1 MKKKRVLIAVLA
13 LMALVPAY
21 AVLNEKDLA
30 QTLSVLRYEL
40 RSAWQASE
48 ERAARTRGRGER
60 QHAQLVQM
68 MQRSNELSLML
79 YSQKQDYTFDMTY
92 ALNEVSRQYDEFAS
106 QRLPFDDIITRL
118 DIDIDRYD
126 RLIHTLKRLPP
137 AQLMAYRDST
147 GQLVYMEAD
156 AWRNR
161 RDSLRRQRGEMATRR
176 AMDTTGRTRP
186 FRLDS
191 LGQQDRDSCIF
202 YAENLL
208 RACIVE
214 KERLVRDSTHYAETA
229 ALLKSTYDYAQQRYK
244 TVQNRIFIEGQTP
257 YGTLLKSFPRYWQ
270 QAVSDA
276 RDKYSPQALGDVNS
290 QWRGPMVTA
299 FSLFLLV
306 YLLISGV
313 LGVAVVAFLTRK
325 VSFFKKKRFTDH
337 RFEMTLIVGV
347 VIFAVSIM
355 IASAASKQNFFAM
368 ASKLLVEFAWM
379 LAAILVS
386 LVIRLGWMDKATGEE
401 KVDTVETE
409 DPAQE
414 KVRKGLRLYV
424 PILLL
429 SFIIISLRI
438 AFIPNSLLNIIFPP
452 VLLLFTVFQGWT
464 LFRYRK
470 ALPHW
475 DVIYGWISLLVLV
488 ATTVI
493 AFKGYVLLGVQL
505 LIWWIFLLTIL
516 QSITAVYDLLYI
528 YYVRHIKKTKEN
540 YIEEHPNL
548 PNKSNE
554 DLIAVTWPH
563 SFVKQALLPIAIVL
577 AIPFSLYMA
586 SSVFDLNGVYH
597 EYYKYPFL
605 NVEGYI
611 SLSLSKIIMVVV
623 LFFLFRYLVY
633 AGKAVY
639 RLLKIKSLLNNS
651 KDRLFHENQANFTLF
666 ENVIAITLWGVYI
679 ITIFLLLQI
688 PTAAVKVIAAGLAT
702 GLGFAMKDI
711 LNNFFYGVQLMS
723 GRVRVGDFIE
733 CDGVRGKVDSI
744 NYQSTQIIAS
754 DGSVMAFPN
763 ATLFNKNF
771 KNLTKNHSYELLTFD
786 VGVKYGVDVK
796 KVRDIILEAL
806 KPLKMKDKYGR
817 DIVDPDPDHETEVRF
832 KDFGDNSVNLS
843 VIQYIT
849 VDEHY
854 KYPARAKELIYNA
867 LNANGIEI
875 PFPQRDLYIKSV
887 PDRPERNDTGWPG
900 EN

>member
-1 MKKKRVLIAVLA
+1 MKKKLIALGLA
-13 LMALVPAY
+13 LCVIVPAF

-40 RSAWQASE
+40 RSAYQAME
-48 ERAARTRGRGER
+48 ERASRMMGRGNR
-60 QHAQLVQM
+60 QHTQLVQM

-92 ALNEVSRQYDEFAS
+92 ALNEVSRQYEEFS
-106 QRLPFDDIITRL
+106 SRKLPFDDMITRL

-137 AQLMAYRDST
+137 AKLMAYRDST
-147 GQLVYMEAD
+147 GQLVYIEAD
-156 AWRNR
+156 AWRAR
-161 RDSLRRQRGEMATRR
+161 RDSMRRARGETATRM

-186 FRLDS
+186 FMLDS

-208 RACIVE
+208 QACQVQ

-244 TVQNRIFIEGQTP
+244 TVQNRIFIEGQTA
-257 YGTLLKSFPRYWQ
+257 YGTLLKSFPRYWS

-276 RDKYSPQALGDVNS
+276 RDKYSPSALGDVSS

-299 FSLFLLV
+299 FSLFLLI
-306 YLLISGV
+306 YLLISAV
-313 LGVAVVAFLTRK
+313 VAVALVAFLTRK
-325 VSFFKKKRFTDH
+325 VAFFKRERFVKH

-355 IASAASKQNFFAM
+355 IASAASRQNFFAM

-386 LVIRLGWMDKATGEE
+386 LVIRLEG
-401 KVDTVETE
+401 
-409 DPAQE
+409 QE
-414 KVRKGLRLYV
+414 VRKGLRLYF

-429 SFIIISLRI
+429 SFIVISLRI

-452 VLLLFTVFQGWT
+452 LLLLFTLFQGWT
-464 LFRYRK
+464 LYRCRK
-470 ALPHW
+470 SLPAW
-475 DVIYGWISLLVLV
+475 DVAYGWISLLVLV
-488 ATTVI
+488 ATTII
-493 AFKGYVLLGVQL
+493 ALRGFVLLGIQL
-505 LIWWIFLLTIL
+505 LIWWIFLLTLL
-516 QSITAVYDLLYI
+516 QTITAVYDLLHI
-528 YYVRHIKKTKEN
+528 YYVRHIKATKEH
-540 YIEEHPNL
+540 YIQAHPNL
-548 PNKSNE
+548 PNDTDE

-563 SFVKQALLPIAIVL
+563 SFAKHALLPIAIVL
-577 AIPFSLYMA
+577 SIPFSLFMA
-586 SSVFDLNGVYH
+586 SSVFDLSEVFDQ
-597 EYYKYPFL
+597 YYRNPFL
-605 NVEGYI
+605 EVKGYI
-611 SLSLSKIIMVVV
+611 SLSFYKLILVVV

-633 AGKAVY
+633 VGRALY
-639 RLLKIKSLLNNS
+639 RLLKVKSILKGAS
-651 KDRLFHENQANFTLF
+651 GRLFHENQANFTLA
-666 ENVIAITLWGVYI
+666 ENIIGIAFWGIYVIAIFV
-679 ITIFLLLQI
+679 LLQI
-688 PTAAVKVIAAGLAT
+688 PTAAIKVIGAGLAT

-754 DGSVMAFPN
+754 DGAVMAFPN

-771 KNLTKNHSYELLTFD
+771 KNLTKNHSYELLSFD
-786 VGVKYGVDVK
+786 VGVKYGVDVDH
-796 KVRDIILEAL
+796 VRNIIQEAL
-806 KPLKMKDKYGR
+806 EPLKTKDVYGR
-817 DIVDPDPDHETEVRF
+817 DVVDPKYGIQVRF

-843 VIQYIT
+843 VYQYIT
-849 VDEHY
+849 VDEHFT
-854 KYPARAKELIYNA
+854 YPAKAKELIYNA
-867 LNANGIEI
+867 LNAHGIEI
-875 PFPQRDLYIKSV
+875 PFPQRDLYIKSM
-887 PDRPERNDTGWPG
+887 PEA
-900 EN
+900 

>member
-1 MKKKRVLIAVLA
+1 MKKKRILIAVLA
-13 LMALVPAY
+13 LIALVPAY

-40 RSAWQASE
+40 RSAWLASE
-48 ERAARTRGRGER
+48 ERMERTRGRGER

-92 ALNEVSRQYDEFAS
+92 ALNEVSRQYEEFS
-106 QRLPFDDIITRL
+106 SRKLPFDDLITRL

-161 RDSLRRQRGEMATRR
+161 RDSLRRLRGEMATRR

-186 FRLDS
+186 FMLDS
-191 LGQQDRDSCIF
+191 LGQQDRDSCLF

-208 RACIVE
+208 RACVIQR
-214 KERLVRDSTHYAETA
+214 ERLVRDSTHYAETA

-244 TVQNRIFIEGQTP
+244 TVQNRIFIEGQTA
-257 YGTLLKSFPRYWQ
+257 YGALLKSFPRYWQ
-270 QAVSDA
+270 QAVTDA
-276 RDKYSPQALGDVNS
+276 HDKYSPQALGDVNS
-290 QWRGPMVTA
+290 QWRGPMVIG

-306 YLLISGV
+306 YLLISAF
-313 LGVAVVAFLTRK
+313 LAVALVAFLTRK
-325 VSFFKKKRFTDH
+325 VGFFKRERFTRH

-386 LVIRLGWMDKATGEE
+386 LVIRLEGNE
-401 KVDTVETE
+401 
-409 DPAQE
+409 
-414 KVRKGLRLYV
+414 VRKGLRLYF

-452 VLLLFTVFQGWT
+452 ILLLFTVFQGWT

-470 ALPHW
+470 ALPQW

-488 ATTVI
+488 ATTII
-493 AFKGYVLLGVQL
+493 AFRGYVLLGVQL
-505 LIWWIFLLTIL
+505 LIWWIFQLTIL
-516 QSITAVYDLLYI
+516 QTITAVYDLLHI
-528 YYVRHIKKTKEN
+528 YYVRHIRETKER
-540 YIEEHPNL
+540 YIAEHPNL
-548 PNKSNE
+548 PDDTDE

-563 SFVKQALLPIAIVL
+563 SFAKHALLPIALVL
-577 AIPFSLYMA
+577 SFPFSLFLA
-586 SSVFDLNGVYH
+586 SSVFDLNGVFN
-597 EYYKYPFL
+597 EYYNYPFL
-605 NVEGYI
+605 HLEGYI
-611 SLSLSKIIMVVV
+611 SLSLSKLVMVVT

-633 AGKAVY
+633 AGKAAY
-639 RLLKIKSLLNNS
+639 RLLKVKSILKGS
-651 KDRLFHENQANFTLF
+651 SGRLFHENQANFTLA
-666 ENVIAITLWGVYI
+666 ENIIAIALWGIYI
-679 ITIFLLLQI
+679 IAIFVLLEI

-733 CDGVRGKVDSI
+733 CDGIRGKVDSI
-744 NYQSTQIIAS
+744 NYQSTQIVAS

-763 ATLFNKNF
+763 ASLFNKNF
-771 KNLTKNHSYELLTFD
+771 KNFTKNHSYELLSFD
-786 VGVKYGVDVK
+786 VGVKYGVDVD
-796 KVRDIILEAL
+796 KVRSIIQEAL
-806 KPLKMKDKYGR
+806 VPLEKKDVYGR
-817 DIVDPDPDHETEVRF
+817 DIVDPKYGIQVRF

-843 VIQYIT
+843 VYQYIT
-849 VDEHY
+849 VEEHY
-854 KYPARAKELIYNA
+854 TYPARAKELIYNA

-887 PDRPERNDTGWPG
+887 PAKD
-900 EN
+900 

>member
-1 MKKKRVLIAVLA
+1 MKKKRLLSLVVVLL
-13 LMALVPAY
+13 ALVPAY

-40 RSAWQASE
+40 RSAWLASE
-48 ERAARTRGRGER
+48 ERAARTQGRGAR

-92 ALNEVSRQYDEFAS
+92 ALNEVSRQYDEFS
-106 QRLPFDDIITRL
+106 SRKLPFDDMITRL

-161 RDSLRRQRGEMATRR
+161 RDSLRRMRGETATRR

-186 FRLDS
+186 FVLDS
-191 LGQQDRDSCIF
+191 LGQQDRDSCLF

-208 RACIVE
+208 RACIIQ

-244 TVQNRIFIEGQTP
+244 TVQNRIFIEGQTA
-257 YGTLLKSFPRYWQ
+257 YGALLKSFPRYWQ
-270 QAVSDA
+270 QAVTDA
-276 RDKYSPQALGDVNS
+276 HDKYSPKALGDVNS

-306 YLLISGV
+306 YLLISAV
-313 LGVAVVAFLTRK
+313 LAVALVAFLTRK
-325 VSFFKKKRFTDH
+325 VNLFKKDRFVKH
-337 RFEMTLIVGV
+337 RFEMTLITGV
-347 VIFAVSIM
+347 IIFAVSIM
-355 IASAASKQNFFAM
+355 IASAASSQNFFAM

-386 LVIRLGWMDKATGEE
+386 LVIRLEGEE
-401 KVDTVETE
+401 
-409 DPAQE
+409 
-414 KVRKGLRLYV
+414 VRKGLRLYF

-429 SFIIISLRI
+429 SFIVISLRI

-452 VLLLFTVFQGWT
+452 ILLLFTVFQGWT

-488 ATTVI
+488 ATTII
-493 AFKGYVLLGVQL
+493 ALRGYVLLGVQL
-505 LIWWIFLLTIL
+505 LIWWIFQLTIL
-516 QSITAVYDLLYI
+516 QTITAVYDLLHI
-528 YYVRHIKKTKEN
+528 YYVRHIKSTKER
-540 YIEEHPNL
+540 YIEDHPNL
-548 PNKSNE
+548 PTQTDE

-563 SFVKQALLPIAIVL
+563 SFAKHALLPIAIVL
-577 AIPFSLYMA
+577 SVPFSLYMA
-586 SSVFDLNGVYH
+586 SSVFDLKEVFN
-597 EYYKYPFL
+597 EYYNYPFL
-605 NVEGYI
+605 HLEGYI
-611 SLSLSKIIMVVV
+611 SLSLSKLILVVT

-639 RLLKIKSLLNNS
+639 RLFKVKSIMKGS
-651 KDRLFHENQANFTLF
+651 SGRLFHENQANFTLA
-666 ENVIAITLWGVYI
+666 ENIISIALWGTYIIAIFI
-679 ITIFLLLQI
+679 LLQI
-688 PTAAVKVIAAGLAT
+688 PTAAVKVIGAGLAT

-733 CDGVRGKVDSI
+733 CDGIRGKVDSI

-771 KNLTKNHSYELLTFD
+771 KNLTKNHSYELLSFD
-786 VGVKYGVDVK
+786 VGVKYGVDVE
-796 KVRDIILEAL
+796 KVRTIIQDALAPLE
-806 KPLKMKDKYGR
+806 KKDVYGR
-817 DIVDPDPDHETEVRF
+817 DIVDPDYGIQVRF

-843 VIQYIT
+843 VYQYIT
-849 VDEHY
+849 VEEHY
-854 KYPARAKELIYNA
+854 TYPARAKELIYNA

-875 PFPQRDLYIKSV
+875 PFPQRDLYIKSM
-887 PDRPERNDTGWPG
+887 PG
-900 EN
+900 N

>member
-1 MKKKRVLIAVLA
+1 MKKKLIALGVA
-13 LMALVPAY
+13 LCVMVPAF
-21 AVLNEKDLA
+21 AVLNEKDLS

-40 RSAWQASE
+40 RSAYRAME
-48 ERAARTRGRGER
+48 ERMSRMMGRGNR

-92 ALNEVSRQYDEFAS
+92 ALNEVSRQYDEFS
-106 QRLPFDDIITRL
+106 SRKLPFDDLITRL

-147 GQLVYMEAD
+147 GELVYLERD

-161 RDSLRRQRGEMATRR
+161 RDSLRRIRGESATRR

-186 FRLDS
+186 FMLDS
-191 LGQQDRDSCIF
+191 LGQQDRDSCLF

-208 RACIVE
+208 RASIMQ

-244 TVQNRIFIEGQTP
+244 TVQNKIFIDGQTA
-257 YGTLLKSFPRYWQ
+257 YGTLLRSFPRYWQ
-270 QAVSDA
+270 QAVTDA
-276 RDKYSPQALGDVNS
+276 RDKYSPDALGDVTS
-290 QWRGPMVTA
+290 QWRGPMVSA
-299 FSLFLLV
+299 FSLFLLS
-306 YLLISGV
+306 YLLISIVVGI
-313 LGVAVVAFLTRK
+313 AVVAFLTRK
-325 VSFFKKKRFTDH
+325 VRFFKKERFRKH

-379 LAAILVS
+379 LAAILIS
-386 LVIRLGWMDKATGEE
+386 LVIRLEGMA
-401 KVDTVETE
+401 
-409 DPAQE
+409 A
-414 KVRKGLRLYV
+414 RKGLRLYL

-429 SFIIISLRI
+429 SFIVISLRI

-452 VLLLFTVFQGWT
+452 LLLIFTIYQGFV
-464 LFRYRK
+464 LYRLRK
-470 ALPHW
+470 ELPAW
-475 DVIYGWISLLVLV
+475 DVAYGWISLLVLV
-488 ATTVI
+488 ATTII
-493 AFKGYVLLGVQL
+493 ALRGFVLLGIQL
-505 LIWWIFLLTIL
+505 LIWWIFLLTLL
-516 QSITAVYDLLYI
+516 QTMTAVYDLLHI
-528 YYVRHIKKTKEN
+528 YYVRHIKATKEH
-540 YIEEHPNL
+540 YIEAHPNL
-548 PNKSNE
+548 PNETDE

-563 SFVKQALLPIAIVL
+563 SFAKHALLPIGIVL
-577 AIPFSLYMA
+577 SIPFSLFLA
-586 SSVFDLNGVYH
+586 SSVFDLNEVFK
-597 EYYKYPFL
+597 EYYRYPFL
-605 NVEGYI
+605 NIEGFI
-611 SLSLSKIIMVVV
+611 SLSFSKIILVVV

-633 AGKAVY
+633 AGKAAY
-639 RLLKIKSLLNNS
+639 RLLKVKSLL
-651 KDRLFHENQANFTLF
+651 KGAQGRLFHENQANFTLA
-666 ENVIAITLWGVYI
+666 ENIIAISLWGFYVI
-679 ITIFLLLQI
+679 MIFLLLKI
-688 PTAAVKVIAAGLAT
+688 PTAAVKVIGAGLAT

-733 CDGVRGKVDSI
+733 CDGIRGKVDSI

-771 KNLTKNHSYELLTFD
+771 KNLTKNHSYELLSFD
-786 VGVKYGVDVK
+786 VGVKYGVDVDQ
-796 KVRDIILEAL
+796 VRGIIQEAL
-806 KPLKMKDKYGR
+806 EPLKKKDVYGR
-817 DIVDPDPDHETEVRF
+817 DIVDPKYGIQVRF

-843 VIQYIT
+843 VYQYIT

-854 KYPARAKELIYNA
+854 AYPARAKELIYNA
-867 LNANGIEI
+867 LNAHGIEI
-875 PFPQRDLYIKSV
+875 PFPQRDLYIKSM
-887 PDRPERNDTGWPG
+887 PQE
-900 EN
+900 

>member
-1 MKKKRVLIAVLA
+1 MKKKLIALGVA
-13 LMALVPAY
+13 LCVMVPAF
-21 AVLNEKDLA
+21 AVLNEKDLS

-40 RSAWQASE
+40 RSAYRAME
-48 ERAARTRGRGER
+48 ERMSRMMGRGNR

-92 ALNEVSRQYDEFAS
+92 ALNEVSRQYDEFS
-106 QRLPFDDIITRL
+106 SRKLPFDDLITRL

-147 GQLVYMEAD
+147 GELVYLERD

-161 RDSLRRQRGEMATRR
+161 RDSLRRIRGESATRR

-186 FRLDS
+186 FMLDS
-191 LGQQDRDSCIF
+191 LGQQDRDSCLF

-208 RACIVE
+208 RASIMQ

-244 TVQNRIFIEGQTP
+244 TVQNKIFIDGQTA
-257 YGTLLKSFPRYWQ
+257 YGTLLRSFPRYWQ
-270 QAVSDA
+270 QAVTDA
-276 RDKYSPQALGDVNS
+276 RDKYSPDALGDVTS
-290 QWRGPMVTA
+290 QWRGPMVSA
-299 FSLFLLV
+299 FSLFLLS
-306 YLLISGV
+306 YLLISIVVGI
-313 LGVAVVAFLTRK
+313 AVVAFLTRK
-325 VSFFKKKRFTDH
+325 VRFFKKERFRKH

-379 LAAILVS
+379 LAAILIS
-386 LVIRLGWMDKATGEE
+386 LVIRLEGMA
-401 KVDTVETE
+401 
-409 DPAQE
+409 AQ
-414 KVRKGLRLYV
+414 KGLRLYL

-429 SFIIISLRI
+429 SFIVISLRI

-452 VLLLFTVFQGWT
+452 LLLIFTIYQGFV
-464 LFRYRK
+464 LYRLRK
-470 ALPHW
+470 ELPAW
-475 DVIYGWISLLVLV
+475 DVAYGWISLLVLV
-488 ATTVI
+488 ATTII
-493 AFKGYVLLGVQL
+493 ALRGFVLLGIQL
-505 LIWWIFLLTIL
+505 LIWWIFLLTLL
-516 QSITAVYDLLYI
+516 QTMTAVYDLLHI
-528 YYVRHIKKTKEN
+528 YYVRHIKATKEH
-540 YIEEHPNL
+540 YIEAHPNL
-548 PNKSNE
+548 PNETDE

-563 SFVKQALLPIAIVL
+563 SFAKHALLPIGIVL
-577 AIPFSLYMA
+577 SIPFSLFLA
-586 SSVFDLNGVYH
+586 SSVFDLNEVFK
-597 EYYKYPFL
+597 EYYRYPFL
-605 NVEGYI
+605 NIEGFI
-611 SLSLSKIIMVVV
+611 SLSFSKIILVVV

-633 AGKAVY
+633 AGKAAY
-639 RLLKIKSLLNNS
+639 RLLKVKSLL
-651 KDRLFHENQANFTLF
+651 KGAQGRLFHENQANFTLA
-666 ENVIAITLWGVYI
+666 ENIIAISLWGFYVI
-679 ITIFLLLQI
+679 MIFLLLKI
-688 PTAAVKVIAAGLAT
+688 PTAAVKVIGAGLAT

-733 CDGVRGKVDSI
+733 CDGIRGKVDSI

-771 KNLTKNHSYELLTFD
+771 KNLTKNHSYELLSFD
-786 VGVKYGVDVK
+786 VGVKYGVDVDQ
-796 KVRDIILEAL
+796 VRGIIQEAL
-806 KPLKMKDKYGR
+806 EPLKKKDVYGR
-817 DIVDPDPDHETEVRF
+817 DIVDPKYGIQVRF

-843 VIQYIT
+843 VYQYIT

-854 KYPARAKELIYNA
+854 AYPARAKELIYNA
-867 LNANGIEI
+867 LNAHGIEI
-875 PFPQRDLYIKSV
+875 PFPQRDLYIKSM
-887 PDRPERNDTGWPG
+887 PQE
-900 EN
+900 

>member
-1 MKKKRVLIAVLA
+1 
-13 LMALVPAY
+13 
-21 AVLNEKDLA
+21 
-30 QTLSVLRYEL
+30 
-40 RSAWQASE
+40 
-48 ERAARTRGRGER
+48 
-60 QHAQLVQM
+60 
-68 MQRSNELSLML
+68 
-79 YSQKQDYTFDMTY
+79 MTY
-92 ALNEVSRQYDEFAS
+92 ALNEVSRQYEEFS
-106 QRLPFDDIITRL
+106 SRKLPFDDLITRL

-161 RDSLRRQRGEMATRR
+161 RDSLRRLRGEMATRR

-186 FRLDS
+186 FTLDS
-191 LGQQDRDSCIF
+191 LGQQDRDSCLF

-208 RACIVE
+208 RACVLQ

-244 TVQNRIFIEGQTP
+244 TVQNRIFIEGQTA
-257 YGTLLKSFPRYWQ
+257 YGALLKSFPRFWQ
-270 QAVSDA
+270 QAVTDA
-276 RDKYSPQALGDVNS
+276 HDKYSPQALGDVNS
-290 QWRGPMVTA
+290 QWRGPMVTG

-306 YLLISGV
+306 YLLISSF
-313 LGVAVVAFLTRK
+313 LAVALVAFLTRK
-325 VSFFKKKRFTDH
+325 VNFFKRERFTRH

-386 LVIRLGWMDKATGEE
+386 LVIRLEGNE
-401 KVDTVETE
+401 
-409 DPAQE
+409 
-414 KVRKGLRLYV
+414 VRKGLRLYF

-452 VLLLFTVFQGWT
+452 ILLLFTVFQGWT

-470 ALPHW
+470 ALPQW

-488 ATTVI
+488 ATTII
-493 AFKGYVLLGVQL
+493 AFRGYVLLGVQL
-505 LIWWIFLLTIL
+505 LIWWIFQLTIL
-516 QSITAVYDLLYI
+516 QTITAVYDLLHI
-528 YYVRHIKKTKEN
+528 YYVRHIRETKER
-540 YIEEHPNL
+540 YIAEHPNL
-548 PNKSNE
+548 PDDTDE

-563 SFVKQALLPIAIVL
+563 SFAKHALLPIALVL
-577 AIPFSLYMA
+577 SFPFSLYLA
-586 SSVFDLNGVYH
+586 SSVFDLNGVFK
-597 EYYKYPFL
+597 EYYNFPFL
-605 NVEGYI
+605 HLEGYI
-611 SLSLSKIIMVVV
+611 SLSLSKLVMVVT

-633 AGKAVY
+633 AGKAAY
-639 RLLKIKSLLNNS
+639 RLLKVKSILKGS
-651 KDRLFHENQANFTLF
+651 SGRLFHENQANFTLA
-666 ENVIAITLWGVYI
+666 ENIIAIALWGTYI
-679 ITIFLLLQI
+679 IAIFVLLEI

-733 CDGVRGKVDSI
+733 CDGIRGKVDSI
-744 NYQSTQIIAS
+744 NYQSTQIVAS

-763 ATLFNKNF
+763 ASLFNKNF
-771 KNLTKNHSYELLTFD
+771 KNFTKNHSYELLSFD
-786 VGVKYGVDVK
+786 VGVKYGVDVD
-796 KVRDIILEAL
+796 KVRSIIQEAL
-806 KPLKMKDKYGR
+806 VPLEKKDVYGR
-817 DIVDPDPDHETEVRF
+817 DIVDPKYGIQVRF

-843 VIQYIT
+843 VYQYIT
-849 VDEHY
+849 VEEHY
-854 KYPARAKELIYNA
+854 TYPARAKELIYNA

-887 PDRPERNDTGWPG
+887 PAKD
-900 EN
+900 

>member
-208 RACIVE
+208 RASIMQ
-214 KERLVRDSTHYAETA
+214 KEQLVRDSTHYAETA

-257 YGTLLKSFPRYWQ
+257 YGTLLKSFPRYWR

-470 ALPHW
+470 ALPYW
-475 DVIYGWISLLVLV
+475 DVIYGWVSLLVLV

-493 AFKGYVLLGVQL
+493 AFRGYVLLGVQL

-528 YYVRHIKKTKEN
+528 YYVRHIKQTKLR

-563 SFVKQALLPIAIVL
+563 SFIKQALLPVAIVL

-586 SSVFDLNGVYH
+586 SSVFDLNGVYK
-597 EYYKYPFL
+597 EYYNYPFL
-605 NVEGYI
+605 NLEGYI

-639 RLLKIKSLLNNS
+639 RLLKIKSLLKNS

-679 ITIFLLLQI
+679 ITIFVLLKI
-688 PTAAVKVIAAGLAT
+688 PTAAVKVVAAGLAT

-733 CDGVRGKVDSI
+733 CDGIRGEVDSI

-763 ATLFNKNF
+763 ASLFNKNF
-771 KNLTKNHSYELLTFD
+771 KNFTKNHSYELLSFD
-786 VGVKYGVDVK
+786 VGVKYGVDVE
-796 KVRDIILEAL
+796 KVRSIIQEAL
-806 KPLKMKDKYGR
+806 KPLQKKDKYGR
-817 DIVDPDPDHETEVRF
+817 DIVEPKFGIQVRF

-843 VIQYIT
+843 VVQYIT
-849 VDEHY
+849 VEEHFS
-854 KYPARAKELIYNA
+854 YPARAKEKIYNA

-875 PFPQRDLYIKSV
+875 PFPQRDLYIKSM
-887 PDRPERNDTGWPG
+887 PAES
-900 EN
+900 

>member
-40 RSAWQASE
+40 RSAWRASE
-48 ERAARTRGRGER
+48 ERALRTRGRGER

-92 ALNEVSRQYDEFAS
+92 ALNEVSRQYEEFSA
-106 QRLPFDDIITRL
+106 RKLPFDDMITRL

-137 AQLMAYRDST
+137 ALLMAYRDST

-161 RDSLRRQRGEMATRR
+161 RDSLRSRRGEMATRR

-191 LGQQDRDSCIF
+191 LGQQDRDSCLF

-208 RACIVE
+208 RACVMQ
-214 KERLVRDSTHYAETA
+214 KEQLVRDSTHYAETA
-229 ALLKSTYDYAQQRYK
+229 DLLKSTYDYAQQRYK

-270 QAVSDA
+270 QAVTDA
-276 RDKYSPQALGDVNS
+276 HDKYSPQALGDVNS
-290 QWRGPMVTA
+290 QWRGPMVTG
-299 FSLFLLV
+299 FSLFMLFYMLV
-306 YLLISGV
+306 SAV
-313 LGVAVVAFLTRK
+313 VAVALVAFLTRK
-325 VSFFKKKRFTDH
+325 VAFFKAERFTKR
-337 RFEMTLIVGV
+337 RFEMMLITGV

-355 IASAASKQNFFAM
+355 IASAFSKQNFFAM

-386 LVIRLGWMDKATGEE
+386 LVIRLRGR
-401 KVDTVETE
+401 
-409 DPAQE
+409 
-414 KVRKGLRLYV
+414 KVRYGLRLYF

-452 VLLLFTVFQGWT
+452 ILLLFTVFQGWT

-470 ALPHW
+470 VLPYW
-475 DVIYGWISLLVLV
+475 DVIYGWISLFVLV
-488 ATTVI
+488 ATTLI
-493 AFKGYVLLGVQL
+493 AFRGYVLLGVQL
-505 LIWWIFLLTIL
+505 LIWWIFQLTIL
-516 QSITAVYDLLYI
+516 QTITAVYDLLSL
-528 YYVRHIKKTKEN
+528 YYDRHIEDTKKH
-540 YIEEHPNL
+540 YIVEHPNL
-548 PNKSNE
+548 PNTTDE

-563 SFVKQALLPIAIVL
+563 SFVKHALLPIAIVL
-577 AIPFSLYMA
+577 SLPFSLYMA
-586 SSVFDLNGVYH
+586 SSVFDLNGVFNESYNH
-597 EYYKYPFL
+597 PFL
-605 NVEGYI
+605 HVEGYI
-611 SLSLSKIIMVVV
+611 SLSLSKLVMVVT

-633 AGKAVY
+633 AGKAAY
-639 RLLKIKSLLNNS
+639 RVLKIKSLLKGS
-651 KDRLFHENQANFTLF
+651 EDRLFHENQANFTLA
-666 ENVIAITLWGVYI
+666 ENIIGITLWGTYI
-679 ITIFLLLQI
+679 IAIFVLLQI

-702 GLGFAMKDI
+702 GLGFAMRDI

-733 CDGVRGKVDSI
+733 CDGIRGKVDSI
-744 NYQSTQIIAS
+744 SYQSTQIIAS

-763 ATLFNKNF
+763 ASLFNKNF
-771 KNLTKNHSYELLTFD
+771 KNFTKNHSYELFSFD
-786 VGVKYGVDVK
+786 VGVKYGVDVD
-796 KVRDIILEAL
+796 KVRAIIQKAL
-806 KPLKMKDKYGR
+806 VPLKKKDVYGR
-817 DIVDPDPDHETEVRF
+817 DIVDPKYGIQVRF

-843 VIQYIT
+843 VVQYIT
-849 VDEHY
+849 VEEHFT
-854 KYPARAKELIYNA
+854 YPARAKELIYNA

-887 PDRPERNDTGWPG
+887 PERPERND
-900 EN
+900 